1 MKGPEEGHGC
11 CCKVQLQFCSGGKK
25 MCGLYLVVLLASV
38 VVPVNLQVVTYQ
50 GRKCA
55 VPGTEL
61 EQCIVVQG
69 GRKVVLGDCWLIP

>member
-1 MKGPEEGHGC
+1 
-11 CCKVQLQFCSGGKK
+11 